1 MKRHTIV
8 EYTHDFL
15 RKYIGEGNVCID
27 ATAGNGND
35 TEFLCGLVGSEGK
48 VFAFDIQ
55 KDAVDTTRSLLEMF
69 GLDEIAEVYLDSHEN
84 MDSYVEPDSVDGIVF
99 NLGYLPGGDHS
110 ICTCPKTTITAIKK
124 GLTLLKPDGVMSVS
138 VYSGKDSGFEER
150 DAVLSFLESLDS
162 KDYTVIKNEFINKPN
177 HPPIPVFIFKNY

>member
-15 RKYIGEGNVCID
+15 RKYIGEGNICID

-48 VFAFDIQ
+48 VIAFDIQ
-55 KDAVDTTRSLLEMF
+55 
-69 GLDEIAEVYLDSHEN
+69 EVYLDSHVN
-84 MDSYVEPDSVDGIVF
+84 MDAYAEPDSVDGIVF

-110 ICTCPKTTITAIKK
+110 ICTSAETTIAAIKK

-138 VYSGKDSGFEER
+138 VYSGKDSGFEEK
-150 DAVLSFLESLDS
+150 DAVLSFLEALDS

-177 HPPIPVFIFKNY
+177 HPPIPIFIFKNY